1 MKILIAADF
10 CPRERVA
17 KLIESGNNEAIFGNV
32 KTIVAQSDYG
42 IVNFECPVR
51 TSSGAGIKKAGPSLK
66 CSAKSVEALRYAGFK
81 CVTLANNHF
90 YDQGEAGV
98 KETIQTLINAGI
110 AYVGGGENLEEAGRT
125 LFQEV
130 KDKTIAIINCCEHE
144 FSIATETTGGSNP
157 LNPIKQYYAIKEAK
171 EKADFV
177 IVIVHG
183 GIEHYQYPSQR
194 MVDTYRFF
202 VDAGAD
208 TVINHHQHCFSGV
221 EVWHGKPIF
230 YGLGNFCFDR
240 KKRNSK
246 LWVEGYMVKL
256 VFDGNR
262 IDYELIPYVQ
272 NSDNPGV
279 FLKKGADFQ
288 DWKKRCDEISVIIT
302 DKDKLEEK
310 YQELLNRTERF
321 YSTNLT
327 PYNNRITL
335 ALYMRHLLPMLMSK
349 RKLRTLLNMLMC
361 ESHYD
366 RMLRMLMNYTK

>member
-1 MKILIAADF
+1 M
-10 CPRERVA
+10 
-17 KLIESGNNEAIFGNV
+17 N
-32 KTIVAQSDYG
+32 
-42 IVNFECPVR
+42 
-51 TSSGAGIKKAGPSLK
+51 
-66 CSAKSVEALRYAGFK
+66 
-81 CVTLANNHF
+81 
-90 YDQGEAGV
+90 
-98 KETIQTLINAGI
+98 
-110 AYVGGGENLEEAGRT
+110 
-125 LFQEV
+125 
-130 KDKTIAIINCCEHE
+130 
-144 FSIATETTGGSNP
+144 
-157 LNPIKQYYAIKEAK
+157 
-171 EKADFV
+171 FV

-208 TVINHHQHCFSGV
+208 AVINHHQHCFSGV

-230 YGLGNFCFDR
+230 YGLGNFCFDW

>member
-208 TVINHHQHCFSGV
+208 AVINHHQHCFSGV

-230 YGLGNFCFDR
+230 YGLGNFCFDW

-256 VFDGNR
+256 VFDRNR

>member
-177 IVIVHG
+177 ILIVHG

-208 TVINHHQHCFSGV
+208 AVINHHQHCFSGV

-230 YGLGNFCFDR
+230 YGLGNFCFDW

-262 IDYELIPYVQ
+262 INYELIPYVQ

-366 RMLRMLMNYTK
+366 RMLRMLMNYIM

>member
-144 FSIATETTGGSNP
+144 FSIAT
-157 LNPIKQYYAIKEAK
+157 
-171 EKADFV
+171 V
-177 IVIVHG
+177 
-183 GIEHYQYPSQR
+183 
-194 MVDTYRFF
+194 
-202 VDAGAD
+202 
-208 TVINHHQHCFSGV
+208 
-221 EVWHGKPIF
+221 
-230 YGLGNFCFDR
+230 
-240 KKRNSK
+240 
-246 LWVEGYMVKL
+246 
-256 VFDGNR
+256 
-262 IDYELIPYVQ
+262 
-272 NSDNPGV
+272 
-279 FLKKGADFQ
+279 
-288 DWKKRCDEISVIIT
+288 
-302 DKDKLEEK
+302 
-310 YQELLNRTERF
+310 
-321 YSTNLT
+321 
-327 PYNNRITL
+327 
-335 ALYMRHLLPMLMSK
+335 
-349 RKLRTLLNMLMC
+349 
-361 ESHYD
+361 
-366 RMLRMLMNYTK
+366 

>member
-208 TVINHHQHCFSGV
+208 AVINHHQHCFSGV

-230 YGLGNFCFDR
+230 YGLGNFCFDW